1 MAIGS
6 SNIDFWEIKRY
17 LTLALGSSAT
27 PDGNPIPLGDFVTGN
42 SNRYLN
48 PEQTITASGNSFP
61 ANTTNGI
68 SLNDFA
74 NLNYFWNNDDTSCT
88 LEYVAPQQYIPASK
102 RFTYSNGGADT
113 GSWNNP
119 HCRLMPK
126 WRDDQTS
133 GSGVAQN
140 RVCYLNAGRFDI
152 LTPNG
157 NNGTSNQVGNS
168 NWSTLNF
175 VRTGNTNNPWT
186 LNRSSG
192 SYTLV
197 GDGYGYTTSSGYSVE
212 RWTWSTTG
220 APTWITTSNT
230 SDQTVYVTI
239 SKG

>member
-6 SNIDFWEIKRY
+6 SDIDFWEIKRY

-48 PEQTITASGNSFP
+48 PEQTIAGTATSFPSTTASG
-61 ANTTNGI
+61 I
-68 SLNDFA
+68 SISQFGG
-74 NLNYFWNNDDTSCT
+74 LNYFWNNDDTACT
-88 LEYVAPQQYIPASK
+88 LEYLAAEQYAPARKQ
-102 RFTYSNGGADT
+102 FVYSNGGNDD

-140 RVCYLNAGRFDI
+140 RVCFVSAGRFEI

-168 NWSTLNF
+168 NWSTITI
-175 VRTGNTNNPWT
+175 VRTGNSSNPWT
-186 LNRSSG
+186 VSRTSAT
-192 SYTLV
+192 YTLV
-197 GDGYGYTTSSGYSVE
+197 GNGYGYTTSSGYSVE

-220 APTWITTSNT
+220 APTWITEANT
-230 SDQTVYVTI
+230 NDQTVYVYI
-239 SKG
+239 YKG